1 MADYGT
7 VEDVASLTPRYA
19 SSDGNFDGT
28 TRPSYAAVTT
38 FLNQVSAMVN
48 SILAEEGFTVPIT
61 DTSVTPMFDAFVN
74 QEVAELVEG
83 VNGSGRFGPK
93 SDSLA
98 RRTEEGA
105 HGRFSVINA
114 DVRGFIKGNRVGI
127 ERMGAS
133 KVDANEVA
141 EGWFFVSADRQDSYS
156 AAAEASGYT
165 S

>member
-19 SSDGNFDGT
+19 SSDGNFNGT

-38 FLNQVSAMVN
+38 FLEQVSAMVN

-61 DTSVTPMFDAFVN
+61 NSSVTPMLDAFVN

-93 SDSLA
+93 TDGG
-98 RRTEEGA
+98 E
-105 HGRFSVINA
+105 HGRFSVVNA

-127 ERMGAS
+127 ERMGAT

-156 AAAEASGYT
+156 AAADASEYV